1 MDAQVLFRLFH
12 TKTTQSTTATTS
24 IVFHTISRPPHSS
37 LRDFAIRK
45 IVAIHKKIKNFV
57 ILKRS
62 ATHETKNPKKS
73 NANL

>member
-24 IVFHTISRPPHSS
+24 IVFHTISRPHSS

>member
-24 IVFHTISRPPHSS
+24 IVFHKISRLHSS